1 MASAPSVKRRRHIHT
16 VSALGLALSLRIEVS
31 NLYLNH

>member
-1 MASAPSVKRRRHIHT
+1 MASAPSVKRRHIHT